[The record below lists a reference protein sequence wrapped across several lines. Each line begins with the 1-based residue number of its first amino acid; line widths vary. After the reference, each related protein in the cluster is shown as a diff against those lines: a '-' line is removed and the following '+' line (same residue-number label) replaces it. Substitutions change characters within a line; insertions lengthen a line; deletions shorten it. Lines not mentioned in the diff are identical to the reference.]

1 MVPPVGMEEY
11 SERLS
16 NDEELNLSESKNF
29 FLDKQIKSSRRYL
42 YQEEDHEGVGLVGME
57 ENANY
62 ATKALP
68 EHCDEANAED
78 LVIEQD
84 IMP

>member
-1 MVPPVGMEEY
+1 M
-11 SERLS
+11 
-16 NDEELNLSESKNF
+16 
-29 FLDKQIKSSRRYL
+29 
-42 YQEEDHEGVGLVGME
+42 GLVGVE

-84 IMP
+84 IMPQNNLNKVVSLHNLDESSMSKVCITATKDIKQKP